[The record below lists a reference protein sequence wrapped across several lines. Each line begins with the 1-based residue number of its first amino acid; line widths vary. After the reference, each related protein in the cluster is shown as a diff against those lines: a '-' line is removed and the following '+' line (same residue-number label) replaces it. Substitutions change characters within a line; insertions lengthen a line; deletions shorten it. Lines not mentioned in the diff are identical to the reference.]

1 MRKLILILIT
11 ASLMSCKDDQPKT
24 AQQIIDKTI
33 ETSRVNLLLNS
44 ELSFDFRDYHY
55 KAKRNDGQFVLER
68 MKKDSI
74 EFINDILSNDGFNR
88 FIDQELINIPDS
100 MALKYS
106 ESVNSVHYFS
116 VLPLGLNDAAV
127 NKKRLEDISIK
138 GKEYYKIEITF
149 DQEGGGVDFEDVFV
163 YWIQKETFSIDY
175 MAYLFHVNGGGVRFR
190 EVSKQHL
197 IKGIRLAN
205 YNNYKPLDPKI
216 DVRLTDQA
224 FINGQLKKVSEIN
237 LENIKIILGTI

>member
-33 ETSRVNLLLNS
+33 ETSKVNLLLNS

-55 KAKRNDGQFVLER
+55 QAKRNDGQFVLER
-68 MKKDSI
+68 RNKDSI
-74 EFINDILSNDGFNR
+74 GFINDILSNDGFNR
-88 FIDQELINIPDS
+88 FIDQELIKIPDS

-190 EVSKQHL
+190 EVNKEHL
-197 IKGIRLAN
+197 NQGIRLAN